1 MPEMPLK
8 QGIGYKSIWDMSKP
22 DEIIYIQEYAY
33 EKSEDGT
40 IAREDAYS
48 IRDFVNLVNGDAER
62 AKELFSCVDWQYPT
76 TGLVEDTLD
85 VD

>member
-1 MPEMPLK
+1 MTLEEFKEHNTNHDMPEMPLK
-8 QGIGYKSIWDMSKP
+8 QGIGY
-22 DEIIYIQEYAY
+22 EYTY

-62 AKELFSCVDWQYPT
+62 AKELFSCVDQQYPT